1 MTGLKILA
9 AVVIVLFLLGRI
21 RLGGIGEYSGEGL
34 KVWLRV
40 GAFTPLVYPRSAEKK
55 DKEKKKGKKKPKP
68 EPESQEE
75 KRTGGSLAL
84 VKDCLPLV
92 GEAAG
97 ELKRKIQVDR
107 LDVDFIS
114 GSADAAGAAMAFGY
128 ANMAYGMV
136 WPVFAQNF
144 KVKEHR
150 FRTAVDFTAESPVIY
165 IKAAF
170 SARLGQLL
178 SFTLRFGWKF
188 LKVYLANRKRAK
200 AQKEAV

>member
-1 MTGLKILA
+1 MTGLKLLA
-9 AVVIVLFLLGRI
+9 AVVVVLFLVGRI

-34 KVWLRV
+34 KLWLRV
-40 GAFTPLVYPRSAEKK
+40 GGFTPLVYPKDAKKK
-55 DKEKKKGKKKPKP
+55 DKEKKKGKKP
-68 EPESQEE
+68 ELETQEE
-75 KRTGGSLAL
+75 KRTGGSFAL

-107 LDVDFIS
+107 LDVDLIS
-114 GSADAAGAAMAFGY
+114 GSADVAGAAMAFGY

-188 LKVYLANRKRAK
+188 LKVYLANKKRAK